1 MFRMS
6 GDATPEMGLLLAPA
20 LTATLTSAP
29 LEEVQ
34 FLRDEMANM
43 VWAVEHRL
51 ASKLGEP
58 LDPEVGVAPTPPP
71 PSAATARYRLG
82 DIVPEN
88 WRPFLPAHVPGSV
101 RAIRLQRARMPGQPA
116 APRGVIL
123 QGPAPSF
130 VAEEEVP
137 RAGRIVRRA
146 FQRARWID
154 GATFLWIGRES
165 RVGRGEGSSGL
176 AFDQIEE
183 G

>member
-58 LDPEVGVAPTPPP
+58 LDPEIGVAPPPPPPP
-71 PSAATARYRLG
+71 PSAAAARYRLG

-88 WRPFLPAHVPGSV
+88 WRPFIPAHVPGSA
-101 RAIRLQRARMPGQPA
+101 RAIRLQRARMPDKRQSPA
-116 APRGVIL
+116 A
-123 QGPAPSF
+123 SSCK
-130 VAEEEVP
+130 
-137 RAGRIVRRA
+137 GRHRH
-146 FQRARWID
+146 
-154 GATFLWIGRES
+154 S
-165 RVGRGEGSSGL
+165 
-176 AFDQIEE
+176 
-183 G
+183 